1 MSYRVKLVPSP
12 AVVEPDGNPIAEA
25 RVLEISFPGETIA
38 TRLGKVN
45 AISGVGI
52 ARIMVAGETIRG
64 VALC

>member
-1 MSYRVKLVPSP
+1 MTYRVKLVPLP
-12 AVVEPDGNPIAEA
+12 IVVDPDGTPVAEA

-45 AISGVGI
+45 AISGAGI
-52 ARIMVAGETIRG
+52 ARIIVAGKIIRG